1 MKCEACE
8 ATAAEV
14 LVDSRRRAPEFSH
27 LCFDCGRQIRKE
39 SPHMTLQPDVA
50 ATERAILSVLL
61 IGPRN
66 AMDLKIATDHTSP
79 RDVKRLDNRLQALK
93 RGGHVTLEGLRWTIT
108 DAGKSYA
115 TVLGVD
121 VKPERA
127 KPEPKQQ
134 APKPQAPKL
143 PPPQLEEPAPIPAP
157 APAAHEAM
165 PVVPET
171 PAIGDVGARNAEL
184 SDSNTDVA
192 DKLAYAAGEITRLR
206 AELADHNETQ
216 RLLARSN
223 TEIDAVRAT
232 NKALEQE
239 LAELRRSA
247 HTTAETSPAAQAIR
261 RLRDY
266 FRGAGL
272 IELANDPEFVESAL
286 ELVDAREEQTARAN
300 DAVCLSLQ
308 QERNAAL
315 DRADQ
320 LARELADID
329 AAMGL
334 KAPRHV
340 DERLDQVRSL
350 VAERNTLLDA
360 ASARVEDRRTI
371 DALLGELAECWS
383 GPLAPDQAAP
393 DSETVLRWAI
403 REIDAARALRE
414 REAELEQHVN
424 HLDAMVV
431 RMQGRHRTPEFW
443 ADVAS
448 EVAGWGSWHANALM
462 PGTTAAVFKTVAT
475 LLEVDALAQADL
487 RRARAMQEAA

>member
-8 ATAAEV
+8 ASAAEV
-14 LVDSRRRAPEFSH
+14 LVDSHRRAPDFHH

-39 SPHMTLQPDVA
+39 SPHMMLQPDVA

-61 IGPRN
+61 TGPRN

-93 RGGHVTLEGLRWTIT
+93 RGLHVTLDGQRWAIT
-108 DAGKSYA
+108 PAGMSYA
-115 TVLGVD
+115 EVLGVD
-121 VKPERA
+121 VKPQRA

-134 APKPQAPKL
+134 PPKQQQ
-143 PPPQLEEPAPIPAP
+143 PQLEEPAPIPAP
-157 APAAHEAM
+157 SAEPLTSCFPPTNERGSTAASADDRPIPTPEPEVTERASQIQALQEELATANKEARAAM
-165 PVVPET
+165 
-171 PAIGDVGARNAEL
+171 
-184 SDSNTDVA
+184 
-192 DKLAYAAGEITRLR
+192 DKRASEIQALQ
-206 AELADHNETQ
+206 AELAAANKEAADLRETLIEACEAQ
-216 RLLARSN
+216 HFLRSALADFAKIHPEVLAETPNAQLAHAATGVVKYELQEALAHERSVVLA
-223 TEIDAVRAT
+223 EAEQKR
-232 NKALEQE
+232 QE
-239 LAELRRSA
+239 LVA
-247 HTTAETSPAAQAIR
+247 
-261 RLRDY
+261 
-266 FRGAGL
+266 
-272 IELANDPEFVESAL
+272 
-286 ELVDAREEQTARAN
+286 
-300 DAVCLSLQ
+300 
-308 QERNAAL
+308 ERNAAL

-320 LARELADID
+320 LARELGDID

-340 DERLDQVRSL
+340 DERLDQVRTL
-350 VAERNTLLDA
+350 AAERNTLLEA

-414 REAELEQHVN
+414 REAELEQHVH

-462 PGTTAAVFKTVAT
+462 PGTTAAVFKTVAA